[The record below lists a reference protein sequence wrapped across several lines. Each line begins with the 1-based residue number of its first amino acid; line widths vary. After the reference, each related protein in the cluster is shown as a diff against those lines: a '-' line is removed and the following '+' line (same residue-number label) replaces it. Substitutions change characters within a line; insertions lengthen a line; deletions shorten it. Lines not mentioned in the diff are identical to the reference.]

1 MAPSQEA
8 LRGTEI
14 HLPNVQ
20 RQTGSVSKMT
30 VTGIRAAGIRSC
42 ISFLELDPACMRVRV
57 RVCAHVRV
65 RVCACMLSHTCRRVQ
80 SRTHLPEHLVV
91 LSLIVE

>member
-57 RVCAHVRV
+57 
-65 RVCACMLSHTCRRVQ
+65 CACMLSHTCRHVQ